1 MLGCVGAIVSAGLVV
16 PKGVSEWR
24 PAVWSSRWDNSLE
37 WVEALAPIC
46 QLLSQ
51 FGTTSTLFSLP
62 FLFSASTT
70 SFYPDSRVRSGEF
83 LRAHRSQWHVSY
95 TDFVSQPF
103 WGSRSRFNKTT
114 WFQSLLMS
122 LAFGS
127 VTYLTYFQFFMFQS
141 PVSFI
146 NLLLFYIISPTPY
159 SLLTIAN
166 C

>member
-1 MLGCVGAIVSAGLVV
+1 MLGCVGAIVSAGLMV

-37 WVEALAPIC
+37 WVEAVAPIC

-51 FGTTSTLFSLP
+51 FSTTSTLFSLP

-95 TDFVSQPF
+95 TDFVSQLLLGLQKQIQQDYMISKPF
-103 WGSRSRFNKTT
+103 NVSCLWLCHLSDLFSIFH
-114 WFQSLLMS
+114 
-122 LAFGS
+122 
-127 VTYLTYFQFFMFQS
+127 V
-141 PVSFI
+141 PVSH
-146 NLLLFYIISPTPY
+146 LFY
-159 SLLTIAN
+159 
-166 C
+166 